1 MGKLQIQASGCKLST
16 KMKLAFFLPL
26 LATSAS
32 AFTSPQHKTSSTRW
46 SLSMADAALDSGAT
60 TEEPKIVYPTV
71 NGWTADPEKFCAGLP
86 GAIAPLG
93 EFDPLGFTKDL
104 PVQEIKRFREA
115 EVTHGRVAMLAVVGY
130 LVAEPF
136 HPFFGGMIDGPA
148 NTHLTQVR
156 EVAPFFFAWLG
167 GSIATAEIARA
178 VVGWE
183 FPTSAIEKNVK
194 MVEEEN
200 FEGKTW
206 LTKLNDNYYPGD
218 LRFDPLGLKPTDAK
232 EFETMTNKEL
242 NNGRLAMIAAIGMI
256 VQEQVTHQTLF

>member
-1 MGKLQIQASGCKLST
+1 
-16 KMKLAFFLPL
+16 MKSVIALPL
-26 LATSAS
+26 VLGTAS
-32 AFTSPQHKTSSTRW
+32 AFVAPGASSSTK
-46 SLSMADAALDSGAT
+46 LFAATPSMEGAET
-60 TEEPKIVYPTV
+60 APVDDPKKVWPTV
-71 NGWTADPEKFCAGLP
+71 NGWTADPDKFCAGLP

-183 FPTSAIEKNVK
+183 FPTSAMEKNINLR
-194 MVEEEN
+194 EEED
-200 FEGKTW
+200 FQGKTW

-242 NNGRLAMIAAIGMI
+242 NNGRLAMIAAMGMI

>member
-1 MGKLQIQASGCKLST
+1 MGHIT
-16 KMKLAFFLPL
+16 MKSIIALPL
-26 LATSAS
+26 IVGSAS
-32 AFTSPQHKTSSTRW
+32 AFVAPSQSS
-46 SLSMADAALDSGAT
+46 SAKLFAANPSMEEA
-60 TEEPKIVYPTV
+60 EVIEPKVYPTV
-71 NGWTADPEKFCAGLP
+71 NGWTADPSKFCAGLP
-86 GAIAPLG
+86 GAVAPLG

-136 HPFFGGMIDGPA
+136 HPLFGGMIDGPA

-156 EVAPFFFAWLG
+156 EVALFFFAWLG

-183 FPTSAIEKNVK
+183 FPTTAIDKNVQLMK
-194 MVEEEN
+194 EEE

-218 LRFDPLGLKPTDAK
+218 LKFDPLGLKPSDAK
-232 EFETMTNKEL
+232 EFEAMTNKEL
-242 NNGRLAMIAAIGMI
+242 NNGRLAMIAAMGML